1 MPTFYHATPAYNAAS
16 IKRNGFHAGQ
26 RGHAGPG
33 IYFCKQPEAAINRAR
48 INGVDA
54 VVFMCE
60 IDASDIENVNSQDN
74 WKVDRNDTTLIRQI
88 MTRRYTAAEVRL
100 IKSGVRGISI
110 QQGWQQIQ
118 AHGNEES
125 RGVRDE
131 LEDADAGALML
142 MLMRMRLF

>member
-1 MPTFYHATPAYNAAS
+1 M
-16 IKRNGFHAGQ
+16 
-26 RGHAGPG
+26 
-33 IYFCKQPEAAINRAR
+33 
-48 INGVDA
+48 
-54 VVFMCE
+54 FMCE

-88 MTRRYTAAEVRL
+88 MTRRCTTAEARL

-142 MLMRMRLF
+142 MLMRMRLFLLPMVFLLVIGMRLFGDLIAELRIHYPIVHA